1 MLLRRLRHIPGV
13 WAPSDFKGS
22 LREHTLAVR
31 LYAVDAP
38 ETAKNGNPGQPF
50 GKEAAKFV
58 QDKLMNKE
66 VSLKL
71 LAKDQYGRALA
82 TVTYEEDG
90 AMFMKGKR
98 ADISEEL
105 VKKGL
110 AVVYRAGGAQY
121 GGSIDKWN
129 RLENAAKKQKLGI
142 WSLSAKDLETP
153 AEYKRRAAAAAEK
166 KDKDKGVLKPSK
178 RGIRRYQEVDAF
190 SSQ

>member
-1 MLLRRLRHIPGV
+1 MIPVHRLRHIPGV

-22 LREHTLAVR
+22 LRDHTLAVR
-31 LYAVDAP
+31 IYAVDAP
-38 ETAKNGNPGQPF
+38 ETAKNGNPGQPY

-82 TVTYEEDG
+82 TVTYEEEG
-90 AMFMKGKR
+90 VLFMKGRR

-105 VKKGL
+105 VKRGL
-110 AVVYRAGGAQY
+110 AVVYRQGGAQY

-129 RLENAAKKQKLGI
+129 RLENAAKKQKIGI
-142 WSLSAKDLETP
+142 WSQSAKVLELP
-153 AEYKRRAAAAAEK
+153 SDYKRKAAAVEK
-166 KDKDKGVLKPSK
+166 KEKGALKPSK
-178 RGIRRYQEVDAF
+178 RGIRRYQEVDAV
-190 SSQ
+190 Q